1 MYTYGV
7 IYKPKTIEDYVL
19 LFLQKGSLKTTDLLE
34 NIQDIRPGTTKQA
47 LYKILNKLKTE
58 EVVVMRSK
66 YVSLSS
72 IWINR
77 MAQYF
82 ATAQRLYT
90 TQGTPSEDFLQLEDG
105 DKITYTFKNPN
116 LTDIFWGH
124 AFGILI
130 DITKTEPLYLYDPH
144 EWFLLARPESEKKL
158 FDQVQEKNKQLFIL
172 IGNNTPIDVATGKE
186 IVGDMV
192 QYHTLPNSVFN
203 RDNYYVNIFG
213 NYIIEVW
220 LDGKTSKE
228 IDTFYKTH
236 TVIDENTKKELRGII
251 ERQGKN
257 KLVISHNA
265 RKAEKLKK
273 IFKKYF
279 YIKK

>member
-1 MYTYGV
+1 M
-7 IYKPKTIEDYVL
+7 IYRPKTIEDYIL
-19 LFLQKGSLKTTDLLE
+19 LFLQKGSLKTSELLE

-58 EVVVMRSK
+58 EVVVVRSK

-82 ATAQRLYT
+82 TTAQRLYT

-105 DKITYTFKNPN
+105 DKITYTFKSPN

-124 AFGILI
+124 AFGILTEV
-130 DITKTEPLYLYDPH
+130 TKQEPVYIYDPH
-144 EWFLLARPESEKKL
+144 EWFLLARPESEQKL

-172 IGNNTPIDVATGKE
+172 IGNNTPLDIAIGKE

-192 QYHTLPNSVFN
+192 QYHTLPTDIFKK
-203 RDNYYVNIFG
+203 DNYYINILG
-213 NYIIEVW
+213 NYVIEVW
-220 LDGKTSKE
+220 LDPKISKE
-228 IDTFYKTH
+228 INSFYKTH
-236 TVIDENTKKELRGII
+236 TTIDESCKKELKEII
-251 ERQGKN
+251 ERQSKN

-273 IFKKYF
+273 VFKKYF
-279 YIKK
+279 YIRK